1 MAKHPFIDEDLFP
14 PFEGFPKNALSFLR
28 RLKKNNNRPWFQ
40 KHKQEYEEDV
50 RFPMQ
55 CFVATLGQLMAD
67 AAPEFEFNP
76 RKSIFRLYR
85 DVRFS
90 KNKAPYKTNIGAFFT
105 LRGRGN
111 AEGEPG
117 GFYVGV
123 HPPEIYVGGGIYMPS
138 GAQLKLIRQH
148 IVKDSEGFLAIVESR
163 KFKKEFG
170 EIEGERLQKA
180 PLGYPKDHPMI
191 EYLKC
196 KQFFVGRTLPE
207 PACLRPRFAQ
217 DSAKTLTDVLPFVRW
232 LQTAV
237 HGTKEK

>member
-1 MAKHPFIDEDLFP
+1 MAKGLPIDEDFFP
-14 PFEGFPKNALSFLR
+14 PFEGFPRNGLSFLS

-40 KHKQEYEEDV
+40 KHKQEYEEDL

-76 RKSIFRLYR
+76 KKAIFRIYR

-90 KNKAPYKTNIGAFFT
+90 KNKAPYKTNIGAFFAP
-105 LRGRGN
+105 RGRGYS
-111 AEGEPG
+111 EGDLG
-117 GFYVGV
+117 GFYVGI

-138 GAQLKLIRQH
+138 GQQLKLIRQH
-148 IVKDSEGFLAIVESR
+148 IVKDSDGFLAIVGDR

-196 KQFFVGRTLPE
+196 KQFFAGRTLPE
-207 PACLRPRFAQ
+207 SACLRARFVHEA
-217 DSAKTLTDVLPFVRW
+217 ARTLTDVLPFVRW
-232 LQTAV
+232 LHGAV
-237 HGTKEK
+237 GGR